1 MKKHLPIG
9 YRTAWYVTWHI
20 VHHSDK
26 MGIQPGPPPKLKV
39 KPLAK
44 GREFKA
50 TKANCRE
57 PKAKQTPATSG
68 VKSLAW
74 TSEPT
79 SPGNLIFWS
88 ESRSLYFKLG
98 GGQWSNSTP
107 SVSWKEVTVSK
118 VPKEENRWRKY
129 KYQLRIPE
137 LYWGQVPQYISTCI
151 FWFDKDR
158 SVSFVLHID
167 QV

>member
-50 TKANCRE
+50 TKANFRE
-57 PKAKQTPATSG
+57 PKAKKTLATSG
-68 VKSLAW
+68 AKSSAW
-74 TSEPT
+74 TSETT
-79 SPGNLIFWS
+79 SPGNFKFWG
-88 ESRSLYFKLG
+88 E
-98 GGQWSNSTP
+98 
-107 SVSWKEVTVSK
+107 
-118 VPKEENRWRKY
+118 
-129 KYQLRIPE
+129 
-137 LYWGQVPQYISTCI
+137 
-151 FWFDKDR
+151 
-158 SVSFVLHID
+158 
-167 QV
+167 